1 MNHASLSL
9 AQSPPLSIPLRF
21 FLTAPLFA
29 IAAGIVLFWFG
40 EEAFISRWH
49 PALLAATHFL
59 TLGFIAMI
67 MMGALQQLTPVLMGT
82 QIPSPLLFSSVTHLL
97 FTTGTLL
104 LTSAWL
110 WHQPKL
116 FALAGALLSI
126 AITTFIVVLL
136 LSLHK
141 ARSGYATVHSTRLA
155 LVAFAIT
162 MGLGVY
168 LAMGYNWSELSR
180 FSGMTNLHMTW
191 GLFGWVNLLLIGVA
205 YQVIP
210 MFQITADYPKPIM
223 KWLVVILFLLLLCW
237 TIVKIVFTEKIWLT
251 NIFSGLLISGQLF
264 FVVVTLT
271 LLSRRRRHIPD
282 ITLNFWRVAMSS
294 LLMVIIIWLLSL
306 FELHSRLE
314 FFMAVLMIVG
324 FAMSAISGML
334 YKIAPFL
341 IWLHLNNYAQGMDR
355 TKFKIPNMKQVI
367 PPQKARLHFIAHSLM
382 LILSSLAVFWPNIF
396 LQAAALLLIITALIL
411 WTNLYS
417 ALRLYR
423 DITVKKIPFT
433 NIRNK

>member
-9 AQSPPLSIPLRF
+9 VQSPPLSIPLRF

-59 TLGFIAMI
+59 TLGFIVMI

-82 QIPSPLLFSSVTHLL
+82 QIPHPRLFSTVIHLL

-110 WHQPKL
+110 WQQPKL
-116 FALAGALLSI
+116 FTLAGVLLSI
-126 AITTFIVVLL
+126 SIAIFIIVLL
-136 LSLHK
+136 LSLRK
-141 ARSGYATVHSTRLA
+141 ARSGYATVHTTRMA

-191 GLFGWVNLLLIGVA
+191 GLFGWVSLLLIGVA

-210 MFQITADYPKPIM
+210 MFQITADYPKPMM
-223 KWLVVILFLLLLCW
+223 KWLVTVLFLLLVCW
-237 TIVKIVFTEKIWLT
+237 STVQIIFTEIIWLT
-251 NIFSGLLISGQLF
+251 NAFSGLLISGLLSF
-264 FVVVTLT
+264 ILVTLK
-271 LLSRRRRHIPD
+271 LLSHRRRHIPD

-294 LLMVIIIWLLSL
+294 LLMVVIIWLLSL

-324 FAMSAISGML
+324 FAMSAISGMI

-341 IWLHLNNYAQGMDR
+341 IWLHLNNYAHGMDR

-367 PPQKARLHFIAHSLM
+367 PTHKARLHFRAHSLM
-382 LILSSLAVFWPNIF
+382 LILSSLAVFWPKVF
-396 LQAAALLLIITALIL
+396 LQPAALLLIITGLIL

-417 ALRLYR
+417 ALRLYVK
-423 DITVKKIPFT
+423 ITRKKSPFT
-433 NIRNK
+433 NIRN